1 MPKEKT
7 WVTGIERD
15 ETGREKL
22 LYTITANRDRT
33 QYYLNDDTGTRLHKA
48 DNPLKFEKDI
58 KRLFGS

>member
-7 WVTGIERD
+7 WVTGIEHD

-58 KRLFGS
+58 QRLFGS

>member
-7 WVTGIERD
+7 WVTGIEHD

-33 QYYLNDDTGTRLHKA
+33 QYYLTSESSGKPTSYIVN
-48 DNPLKFEKDI
+48 I
-58 KRLFGS
+58 KVLDK

>member
-1 MPKEKT
+1 M
-7 WVTGIERD
+7 D
-15 ETGREKL
+15 DASGREKL